1 MNYSIGK
8 LVNDLEYIIMP
19 NDKIET
25 VCLSVGI
32 RVGSNDENNR
42 INGISHLLEHMLF

>member
-32 RVGSNDENNR
+32 RVGEKN
-42 INGISHLLEHMLF
+42 I